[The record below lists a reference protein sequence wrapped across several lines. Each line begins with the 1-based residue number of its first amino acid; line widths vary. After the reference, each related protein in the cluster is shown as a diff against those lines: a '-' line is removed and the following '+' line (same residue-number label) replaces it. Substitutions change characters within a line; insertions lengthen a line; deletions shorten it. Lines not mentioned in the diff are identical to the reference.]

1 MIELIGLMVAIFTK
15 LTTSTDDMI
24 WLPKLLSSENIT
36 HRRFIGIVYI
46 LALSFVVLVAY
57 VISYLAIE
65 IFFDDYASWF
75 SVISSLSL
83 IGYGLYLFKNQTNDD
98 ESQENEK
105 SHKSLQ
111 EKLKIAFIVSIIG
124 SFDELA
130 VFVVLFATNKITILP
145 LLIGT
150 ILAGVLV
157 FLISNKISQ
166 INKIKT
172 LLEKIPNGLIIIIV
186 GIFTLFLTWIF

>member
-1 MIELIGLMVAIFTK
+1 MIELMVLIIAVFTK

-24 WLPKLLSSENIT
+24 WLPKLLVNENIT
-36 HRRFIGIVYI
+36 HRRFIGIIYI
-46 LALSFVVLVAY
+46 LALSLIVLVAY
-57 VISYLAIE
+57 LISYLAIE
-65 IFFDDYASWF
+65 IFFDTYANWF
-75 SVISSLSL
+75 SVLSAIAL
-83 IGYGLYLFKNQTNDD
+83 IIYGLYLFKNQTNNSDD
-98 ESQENEK
+98 KQEIEK

-111 EKLKIAFIVSIIG
+111 EKLKIAFIISIIG

-150 ILAGVLV
+150 IIAGVLV

-166 INKIKT
+166 IEKMKK
-172 LLEKIPNGLIIIIV
+172 LFEKIPDGLIVIIV
-186 GIFTLFLTWIF
+186 GVFTLFLSLF